1 MNTCATA
8 DLMKDQHNAFMKKPV
23 VHTKRLATVQ
33 FVYSVEVLRKA
44 RLA

>member
-8 DLMKDQHNAFMKKPV
+8 DLMKDQHNASMKKPV
-23 VHTKRLATVQ
+23 LHTKGLATVQ
-33 FVYSVEVLRKA
+33 FMYCVKVHRKA